1 MPAAGG
7 RPQGGGTPTAG
18 GPQAGRGQ
26 ARPQQRPAYGQPPAG
41 GRAQPPRPP
50 ASPAQSTAPRA
61 GQPHR
66 PRQDPPEYGS
76 PSSPR
81 PPAPADE
88 TRSPEPFEEAAF
100 ASEPTDSWSGD
111 EGTTAIGKL
120 GYVPK
125 ETRRRSDFQKKRS
138 RARKTS
144 PIPKIIAAIAVLGLL
159 GGVGWWWFNRDDS
172 AEEAQDAAP
181 GLTYGQSEDP
191 CSLADGGLLA
201 DYTGGVEPEATAA
214 AEQKSR
220 GWEQLCVLTYG
231 TPDSSVALLEF
242 EALSFDSDG
251 KASVNFELGAR
262 EVAELTDSWTQVDP
276 APEVG
281 DQAAAVAAVV
291 DEGTSNYQLHVQDD
305 NVYLVV
311 RLALVDSGLDQQGLT
326 DLTVEL
332 TDSYLAAWRDAS

>member
-7 RPQGGGTPTAG
+7 RPQGGGPAAG

-26 ARPQQRPAYGQPPAG
+26 ARPQQPAYGSPPPAG
-41 GRAQPPRPP
+41 GRAQPPQPP
-50 ASPAQSTAPRA
+50 AAPPQSSPPRA
-61 GQPHR
+61 GR
-66 PRQDPPEYGS
+66 PYQQRPEQPEYAS
-76 PSSPR
+76 PSSPGR
-81 PPAPADE
+81 PGPADE

-100 ASEPTDSWSGD
+100 AQEPTDSWGGE

-144 PIPKIIAAIAVLGLL
+144 PVPKIIAAVVALGLL
-159 GGVGWWWFNRDDS
+159 GGIGWWWFNREDTG
-172 AEEAQDAAP
+172 EATQEAASD
-181 GLTYGQSEDP
+181 LTYTNSEDP
-191 CSLADGGLLA
+191 CSLADAGMLA
-201 DYTGGVEPEATAA
+201 DYTGGVEPETSAE

-220 GWEQLCVLTYG
+220 GWQQLCVLTYG
-231 TPDSSVALLEF
+231 APDSSVALLEF
-242 EALSFDSDG
+242 EALAFESDG

-326 DLTVEL
+326 DLTAGL
-332 TDSYLAAWRDAS
+332 TDDYLAAWRDAS